1 MTMVEKKG
9 GERWRILRK
18 KKKLLARGMLM
29 HKDDCFSLSV
39 HFRRHAISTRRRR
52 RSKKCFFEAARFSI
66 KENGMSG
73 TQRPLKL
80 SMFWNHC
87 CEWIRSGVCEEQRK
101 KCAGHDE

>member
-1 MTMVEKKG
+1 MIVSRYLFTFAATRFPRGEEEEEEEEKNVSL
-9 GERWRILRK
+9 E
-18 KKKLLARGMLM
+18 LLG
-29 HKDDCFSLSV
+29 
-39 HFRRHAISTRRRR
+39 
-52 RSKKCFFEAARFSI
+52 FSI

-87 CEWIRSGVCEEQRK
+87 CEWIGSGVCEEQRK